1 MFVVKICGAHVAK
14 LKKCVRSPHFSSAI
28 GFLRG
33 GWGGGEVLGALTHLP
48 TQVPIAQVRALSGR
62 QCSAENDR
70 SAKGAGSAT
79 RCILYFFSYP
89 GKMFFCCYSRT

>member
-1 MFVVKICGAHVAK
+1 M
-14 LKKCVRSPHFSSAI
+14 
-28 GFLRG
+28 
-33 GWGGGEVLGALTHLP
+33 LGALTHLP

-79 RCILYFFSYP
+79 RCILYILLFLSRQDVFLLLWQNVTGAFFNA
-89 GKMFFCCYSRT
+89 SRLHIGREG